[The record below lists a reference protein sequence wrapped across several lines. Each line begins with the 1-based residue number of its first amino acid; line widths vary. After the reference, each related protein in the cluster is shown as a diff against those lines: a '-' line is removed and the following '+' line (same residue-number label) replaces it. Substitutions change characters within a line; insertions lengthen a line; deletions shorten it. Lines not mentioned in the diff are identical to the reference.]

1 MLGPQSFCRV
11 HCMKKTFLQ
20 LFALLAFAVV
30 FLPAQT
36 PKPMPFADRSAL
48 LDINT
53 ATPEQ
58 LLALPGMGRAYAQR
72 VIAGR
77 PYTAKNQLLS
87 RGILPETAYEKIA
100 PQIVAKR
107 IPKT

>member
-1 MLGPQSFCRV
+1 MNGFSFRI
-11 HCMKKTFLQ
+11 
-20 LFALLAFAVV
+20 FAVV
-30 FLPAQT
+30 LLAATLLPAQT
-36 PKPMPFADRSAL
+36 PKTAAPPAAHSAL

-58 LLALPGMGRAYAQR
+58 LLALPGMGRAYVQR

-77 PYTAKNQLLS
+77 PYTAKNQLVS

-107 IPKT
+107 VPKT

>member
-1 MLGPQSFCRV
+1 M
-11 HCMKKTFLQ
+11 MKSILYCWVV
-20 LFALLAFAVV
+20 LALAGAYI
-30 FLPAQT
+30 LPAQST
-36 PKPMPFADRSAL
+36 QPVPAAHSASHAAL

-58 LLALPGMGRAYAQR
+58 MLALPGMGRAYVQR

-77 PYTAKNQLLS
+77 PYTAKNQLVS
-87 RGILPETAYEKIA
+87 RGILPEAAYEKIA

-107 IPKT
+107 IPRF

>member
-1 MLGPQSFCRV
+1 MS
-11 HCMKKTFLQ
+11 KTFFRTL
-20 LFALLAFAVV
+20 ALLVAAS
-30 FLPAQT
+30 LSAQT
-36 PKPMPFADRSAL
+36 PKSAVTHDGL

-58 LLALPGMGRAYAQR
+58 LLALPGMGRAYVQR

-77 PYTAKNQLLS
+77 PYTAKNQLVS

-100 PQIVAKR
+100 PQIVAR
-107 IPKT
+107 RVPRT